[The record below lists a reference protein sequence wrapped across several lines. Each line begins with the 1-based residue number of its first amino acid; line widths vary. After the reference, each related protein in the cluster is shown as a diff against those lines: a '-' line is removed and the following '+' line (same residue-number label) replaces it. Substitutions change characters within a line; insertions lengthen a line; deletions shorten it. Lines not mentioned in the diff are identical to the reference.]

1 MTVASRRQR
10 VAAVLVVGLAVAV
23 AATAPEAVGCDAPV
37 ANYPMERLPS
47 PAPGVPPA
55 P

>member
-1 MTVASRRQR
+1 VTVSSRFRR
-10 VAAVLVVGLAVAV
+10 VAAVVTVGLAVAV
-23 AATAPEAVGCDAPV
+23 AAVAPEAAGCDAPV